1 VRRKEPEEENEE
13 EEGERKKARKNQTSP
28 QSYGA
33 RQVASPKKPAQIG
46 ANKPKRRI
54 WICTQTERQASGV
67 AELMHAHT
75 DKTTRPQK
83 KPLEATR
90 IVKEPT

>member
-1 VRRKEPEEENEE
+1 MGRKEPEEENEE
-13 EEGERKKARKNQTSP
+13 EEVGERKKARKNQTSP

-33 RQVASPKKPAQIG
+33 RQAARQKKAAQIG

-75 DKTTRPQK
+75 DKATRPQK
-83 KPLEATR
+83 NRLKRLES
-90 IVKEPT
+90 

>member
-67 AELMHAHT
+67 EQNSCTPTQTKQH
-75 DKTTRPQK
+75 DPKKT
-83 KPLEATR
+83 A
-90 IVKEPT
+90 

>member
-1 VRRKEPEEENEE
+1 VRRKDPEEEE

-33 RQVASPKKPAQIG
+33 RQVASQKKAAQIG

-67 AELMHAHT
+67 VAELMHAHT
-75 DKTTRPQK
+75 DKATRPQK

-90 IVKEPT
+90 TVKEPT

>member
-1 VRRKEPEEENEE
+1 VTRKEPEEENEE
-13 EEGERKKARKNQTSP
+13 EEEAERKKARKNQTSP

-33 RQVASPKKPAQIG
+33 RQVASQKKAAQIG

-75 DKTTRPQK
+75 TDKATRPQK
-83 KPLEATR
+83 NRLKLLES
-90 IVKEPT
+90 